1 MNKVYTLILVV
12 LTLAAAFAVF
22 LPMRLLRPFEP
33 QTESQVALAYELGR
47 STPIATAV
55 AFLAGIVLV
64 GLLFRGKAS
73 GWLKVPA
80 VILALA
86 LGGVAYGARVNFFE
100 KMFAPIDEAGFVSV
114 AEAGHLVPEEMVMG
128 VVAGARAKA
137 YPVGMMTYHHIL
149 NDEVGGE
156 PIVVTY

>member
-1 MNKVYTLILVV
+1 MNKVYALILVL
-12 LTLAAAFAVF
+12 LTLAAAYAVL

-47 STPIATAV
+47 WTPIATVA
-55 AFLAGIVLV
+55 AFLAGAVLCA
-64 GLLFRGKAS
+64 LLWRGRAS
-73 GWLKVPA
+73 RWLQVPA
-80 VILALA
+80 VVLVLA
-86 LGGVAYGARVNFFE
+86 LGGVAYGARINFFE
-100 KMFAPIDEAGFVSV
+100 KMFAPIEKAGFVAV
-114 AEAGHLVPEEMVMG
+114 TEADHLVPEEMVMG

-137 YPVGMMTYHHIL
+137 YPVGMMAYHHIL